1 MRFLHT
7 SDLHLGASLYGHS
20 RLDEQQKFLDWL
32 LDKVEEQRIDTI
44 LVAGDVFDTTMPSN
58 AARTLYYTFLS
69 KLVRKTGCSNIVIT
83 GGNHDSASLLDAP
96 SSLAGILGIYI
107 VGGASGDLDDEII
120 VLKNKDEIPEAVVC
134 AIPFLR
140 DRDVRCGVFGED
152 FKERDR
158 AVREGIKAHYQNV
171 AKRAFLKSKELGD
184 LPVICMGHLFVSGS
198 KMSDGEGSLVIGN
211 LGEINSEI
219 FSKDFTY
226 TALGHIHRPQLID
239 GNEYI
244 RYSGSPLPMSFS
256 EKEQEKQLVIL
267 DTSSE
272 NQLTTVKV
280 PVIRKICELSGES
293 LDELKARLLS
303 LKEQYQ
309 DSWCLVTYKGS
320 ELISDLEE
328 KLQSYID
335 EKSFADHRLEILHVR
350 DEVRRATML
359 KECGISEKA
368 PVLSELK
375 VQDVFN
381 LRMDKQGIEG
391 EQRLEFSSMLNEI
404 MQDLQTADQ
413 EMAGN

>member
-20 RLDEQQKFLDWL
+20 RLDEQEKFLDWL
-32 LDKVEEQRIDTI
+32 LDKVEELQIDTI
-44 LVAGDVFDTTMPSN
+44 LIAGDVFDTTMPSN
-58 AARTLYYTFLS
+58 AAKKLYYTFLS
-69 KLVRKTGCSNIVIT
+69 KLVRKTSCTNIVIT
-83 GGNHDSASLLDAP
+83 GGNHDSAALLDAP

-107 VGGASGDLDDEII
+107 VGGASGDLDDEVIA
-120 VLKNKDEIPEAVVC
+120 LKNKEESPEAIVC

-140 DRDVRCGVFGED
+140 DKDVRCGVFGED
-152 FKERDR
+152 FKQRDK
-158 AVREGIKAHYQNV
+158 AVREGIKEHYQSV
-171 AKRAFLKSKELGD
+171 AQRAFLKSKELGN
-184 LPVICMGHLFVSGS
+184 LPVLCMGHLFVSGS
-198 KMSDGEGSLVIGN
+198 EMSDGEGSLVIGN
-211 LGEINSEI
+211 LGEINSNI

-256 EKEQEKQLVIL
+256 EREQEKQLVIL
-267 DTSSE
+267 DTADK
-272 NQLTTVKV
+272 NQLTTITV
-280 PVIRKICELSGES
+280 PVFRKICEVSAES
-293 LDELKARLLS
+293 LDEIKQKLVS
-303 LKEQYQ
+303 LKEQYL
-309 DSWCLVTYKGS
+309 DTWCLVIYKGS

-335 EKSFADHRLEILHVR
+335 EKSFGNHSLKILHVK

-391 EQRLEFSSMLNEI
+391 QQRAEFSSMLNEI
-404 MQDLQTADQ
+404 MQELQTKEQ